1 LSDEIQDMRAQLL
14 ALRQFASAFY
24 ASILV
29 ARPGP
34 VTACQ
39 QLAKDGG
46 AAFEKI
52 FETGGVP
59 NASPEL
65 AQRSLQELELIWMDV
80 ELALRR
86 RGYTA

>member
-1 LSDEIQDMRAQLL
+1 LSDETQDLRAQLL
-14 ALRQFASAFY
+14 ALRQFTTALY

-29 ARPGP
+29 VRPGP
-34 VTACQ
+34 VFACQ
-39 QLAKDGG
+39 QLAKDGA
-46 AAFEKI
+46 AAFENI

-59 NASPEL
+59 NTSPEL
-65 AQRSLQELELIWMDV
+65 MQRSLQELELIWMDV